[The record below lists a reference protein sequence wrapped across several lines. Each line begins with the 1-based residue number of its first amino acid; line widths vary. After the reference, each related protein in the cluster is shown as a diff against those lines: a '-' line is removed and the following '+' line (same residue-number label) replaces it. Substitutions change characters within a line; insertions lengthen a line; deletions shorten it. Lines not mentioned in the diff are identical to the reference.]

1 MTLELEKVRNME
13 KLNESVPRAGAG
25 IMNEKVYEKYAWILL
40 FAIGVLILVSGVPH
54 SLGINTDPETVERI
68 IGMTLNEFKDSN
80 PAFFDLYIFY
90 FRFGG
95 LSDLGVAFFIMAIS
109 LTAYRKGEKFA
120 WYILWFIPAFFIG
133 SAAITMSTITMSV
146 ESSLSL
152 LLPITM
158 FVILSLLGLLL
169 PYRKFFPSKR

>member
-1 MTLELEKVRNME
+1 ME

>member
-1 MTLELEKVRNME
+1 MDKNLQG
-13 KLNESVPRAGAG
+13 SPHIHG
-25 IMNEKVYEKYAWILL
+25 IKNEKVYEKYAWILL
-40 FAIGVLILVSGVPH
+40 FAIGVMILAGGVPH
-54 SLGINTDPETVERI
+54 SLGLNTDPETVQRI
-68 IGMTLNEFKDSN
+68 IGMTINEFQISN
-80 PAFFDLYIFY
+80 PSFFDLYTFY

-95 LSDLGVAFFIMAIS
+95 LSDLGVAFFIIAIS

-133 SAAITMSTITMSV
+133 CAAITLSTTTVSL

-158 FVILSLLGLLL
+158 FVILSLLGLIL
-169 PYRKFFPSKR
+169 PYRKFFPSKPNLKA